1 MADNNKK
8 KRSLK
13 AFLQNKLKSR
23 STRHGAMSLGFAA
36 LAVAAAI
43 LLNVIAGLLSDRFP
57 GMKADFTAN
66 QAYALSDDTM
76 EYIRHMDKDVAL
88 HIIADESTFTGGGR
102 YFVQAKNLLDKMVS
116 ASDGKFTYDFVDT
129 TENPAFTRNYPNI
142 DWSQR
147 FERADEFA
155 PVCQRERVA
164 SAVADRLDRIDFLLA
179 ADAVPD

>member
-23 STRHGAMSLGFAA
+23 STRHGAMALGFAA

-66 QAYALSDDTM
+66 QAYALSDDTT
-76 EYIRHMDKDVAL
+76 EYIRHIRLEKPLSVC
-88 HIIADESTFTGGGR
+88 I
-102 YFVQAKNLLDKMVS
+102 
-116 ASDGKFTYDFVDT
+116 DGKAGR
-129 TENPAFTRNYPNI
+129 AF
-142 DWSQR
+142 
-147 FERADEFA
+147 
-155 PVCQRERVA
+155 
-164 SAVADRLDRIDFLLA
+164 LA
-179 ADAVPD
+179 LPE